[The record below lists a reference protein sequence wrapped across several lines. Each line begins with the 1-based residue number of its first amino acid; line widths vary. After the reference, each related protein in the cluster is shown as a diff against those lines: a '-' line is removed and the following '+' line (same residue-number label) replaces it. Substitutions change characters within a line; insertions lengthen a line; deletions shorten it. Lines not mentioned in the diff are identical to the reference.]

1 MSDPG
6 RPVRGSI
13 PGALRLPAVGAG
25 GVRGGGGDDDV
36 VVRSA
41 ATGQP
46 DLRHDGQIRE
56 LPVEVAVEVFV
67 SRYPGC
73 EYKGTNLMSDYILA
87 VSTNAPTFMSDY
99 ILAVSTNAPTSCLII
114 SWL

>member
-1 MSDPG
+1 MVVLCLTQGGLTFNGRVVSDPG
-6 RPVRGSI
+6 RPVRGSV

-41 ATGQP
+41 ATSQP

-67 SRYPGC
+67 SHYPGC
-73 EYKGTNLMSDYILA
+73 EYKGTN
-87 VSTNAPTFMSDY
+87 FMSDY
-99 ILAVSTNAPTSCLII
+99 ILVVSTNAPTSCLII
-114 SWL
+114 S